1 MTATRRH
8 ERGVTPMM
16 VKAYYDGYLM
26 ALDGTMRDAN
36 PYREGGNESCRRS
49 WDDGWED
56 AQREKWISD
65 R

>member
-1 MTATRRH
+1 
-8 ERGVTPMM
+8 MM